1 MKDYLLFTAIGV
13 LVIFSFFVL
22 HAIAPYLF
30 PSYFLYYVVGFLAFI
45 FFLQLDFGIISAFSW
60 HFYIGSI
67 IFLLLPLIIGKVTR
81 GTIRWIPI
89 GSLSIQPSEIIRPF
103 LFVFFANYL
112 TTGTMNWQ
120 KLVKAGL
127 LFLLPVFLIYIQ
139 PSLGVAILTSV
150 GVLGILLATQ
160 MKKRYFLFGGLAIL
174 VIIPLVYNFLA
185 PYQKGRIT
193 LFLSPGED
201 PYGAGYNSVQTMIAV
216 GSGKLF
222 GRGLGKGVETQLS
235 FLPERQTDFIF
246 ASVAEE
252 MGLAGAV
259 ILLFLSF
266 FILTRLV
273 RLVEHAKTPA
283 GRAFVTGLFLTL
295 FVQICVHV
303 GMNVGLLPITG
314 VPLPLVSAGGSSFL
328 GTLMGLSIAQG
339 VDKG

>member
-13 LVIFSFFVL
+13 LVVFSFFVL
-22 HAIAPYLF
+22 HAIAPFLF
-30 PSYFLYYVVGFLAFI
+30 PAYYLYYVVGFIVFV
-45 FFLQLDFGIISAFSW
+45 FFLQLDFEVVSAFSW

-67 IFLLLPLIIGKVTR
+67 LFLILPLIIGKVTR

-89 GSLSIQPSEIIRPF
+89 GSLSIQPSEIVRPF

-112 TTGTMNWQ
+112 TEGTINWQ
-120 KLVKAGL
+120 KLVKTAL

-150 GVLGILLATQ
+150 GVLGILLATR
-160 MKKRYFLFGGLAIL
+160 MKKRYFLFGGLIL
-174 VIIPLVYNFLA
+174 LVLIPLVYTFLA
-185 PYQKGRIT
+185 PYQKARIQ
-193 LFLSPGED
+193 LFLSPGSD
-201 PYGAGYNSVQTMIAV
+201 PYGAGYNSVQTVIAV

-222 GRGLGKGVETQLS
+222 GRGLGKGVETQLA

-246 ASVAEE
+246 ASAAEE
-252 MGLAGAV
+252 MGLVGAV
-259 ILLFLSF
+259 ILLVISF
-266 FILTRLV
+266 FILSRLA
-273 RLVEHAKTPA
+273 RLVEHAKSPA

-295 FVQICVHV
+295 FTQTCIHV

-328 GTLMGLSIAQG
+328 GTLMGLSIALG
-339 VDKG
+339 VEKG